1 MSDINITLIVNDGA
15 GTPSSVT
22 LSGGTTVGQMLT
34 SRDLTGTVRVN
45 RQSVDNTQ
53 VLVDGDQVSVT
64 PTNVKMAMGLE
75 EAIGKARLEQS
86 ACVEAKIAAAFVV
99 KHDQLMAALKASTEE
114 GTGYTN
120 QLQALDTAREQGT
133 DALCAFLGV
142 KVDDCK

>member
-1 MSDINITLIVNDGA
+1 MSDITITLIVNTGD

-45 RQSVDNTQ
+45 RQSVDNNQ

-75 EAIGKARLEQS
+75 EAIGKARLEQA
-86 ACVEAKIAAAFVV
+86 ACVEAKLAAAFIV
-99 KHDQLMAALKASTEE
+99 KENQLIAALEASTAE
-114 GTGYTN
+114 GTGYSN
-120 QLQALDTAREQGT
+120 QLKALQEAREQGT

>member
-1 MSDINITLIVNDGA
+1 MSDITITLIVNTGD

-45 RQSVDNTQ
+45 RQSVDNNQ

-75 EAIGKARLEQS
+75 EAIGKARLEQ
-86 ACVEAKIAAAFVV
+86 AECVEAKLAAAYIV
-99 KHDQLMAALKASTEE
+99 KENQLMAALEASTTE
-114 GTGYTN
+114 GAGYSN
-120 QLQALDTAREQGT
+120 QLKALSEAREQGT